1 MLSVVPPADLAALAL
16 LGVLWLGHRRAVTMH
31 GDSAINAGRQPV
43 RALLRWRQFRAARL
57 LVAQAHRP
65 SQPLLPKAK
74 TGE

>member
-1 MLSVVPPADLAALAL
+1 
-16 LGVLWLGHRRAVTMH
+16 MH